1 MMSFW
6 QATGKLSLM
15 VAAEALGHK
24 IGAAVEDVDGTTSSM
39 VLEPLEVEV
48 VVVPHWEIRT
58 RNGVWS
64 SLEDAFEQTLEEPNA
79 IHMMVKRDE
88 PSEEAEVVAHGRR
101 SPALKDGAALAAPET
116 KPELVWTP
124 VVLIGGVAYENGVVR
139 SSLLS

>member
-1 MMSFW
+1 MSLW
-6 QATGKLSLM
+6 QATGQLS
-15 VAAEALGHK
+15 LGHK

-39 VLEPLEVEV
+39 VLEPLVEV
-48 VVVPHWEIRT
+48 VAVPHWEIRT

-101 SPALKDGAALAAPET
+101 SPALKDGATFAAPET
-116 KPELVWTP
+116 KPVVELVWTP
-124 VVLIGGVAYENGVVR
+124 VVLIGGVNYENGVVR